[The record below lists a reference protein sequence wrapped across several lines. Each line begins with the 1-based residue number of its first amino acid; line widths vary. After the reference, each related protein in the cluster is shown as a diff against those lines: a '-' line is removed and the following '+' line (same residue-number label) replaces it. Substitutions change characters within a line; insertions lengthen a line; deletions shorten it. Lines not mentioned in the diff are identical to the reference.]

1 MAEFNLTYAAT
12 HPERF
17 VKHALLTSLAL
28 SIALPAAAQEAGSTP
43 AAPAPADQAPAAA
56 PAAALSQEQIVAFNK
71 AVTDFTAGQQAQQK
85 GDNATAVVKYEAA
98 LPAIRD
104 AVKTQPDKID
114 NVNFL
119 ANALY
124 ATAAANAALQKLDA
138 VAPLYEESLPH
149 WRKIVT
155 ANPTDAQS
163 RGVLTGILIQLGNFK
178 LGKQDK
184 AGAAPFYAEAI
195 PLARKAV
202 AEQSDPVNRN
212 LLLASLIGASQTSE
226 DAALKAE
233 AATMSKAMIADGS
246 VDAANKPSAQVLAQ
260 SAKAG

>member
-1 MAEFNLTYAAT
+1 M
-12 HPERF
+12 H
-17 VKHALLTSLAL
+17 HALLTTLAL
-28 SIALPAAAQEAGSTP
+28 SVAMPVAAQESATSPVP
-43 AAPAPADQAPAAA
+43 AAPASATQAPA
-56 PAAALSQEQIVAFNK
+56 PTLSQQQILAFNT
-71 AVTDFTAGQQAQQK
+71 AVTDFTAGQQAQQR
-85 GDNATAVVKYEAA
+85 GDNAGALAKYEAA

-138 VAPLYEESLPH
+138 VAPLYEESLPY
-149 WRKIVT
+149 WRQVVT
-155 ANPTDAQS
+155 AKPADAQS

-184 AGAAPFYAEAI
+184 AGAAPLYAEAI
-195 PLARKAV
+195 PLARKSV
-202 AEQSDPVNRN
+202 AEQSNPVNRN
-212 LLLASLIGASQTSE
+212 LLLAALIGASQTNE
-226 DAALKAE
+226 DSALKAE
-233 AATMSKAMIADGS
+233 AATMSEAMIADGT

>member
-1 MAEFNLTYAAT
+1 MHKMMLTT
-12 HPERF
+12 F
-17 VKHALLTSLAL
+17 LLTA
-28 SIALPAAAQEAGSTP
+28 ALPAAAQEAPAAAPANP
-43 AAPAPADQAPAAA
+43 AAPAAPAESTAQTPAAAPAAA
-56 PAAALSQEQIVAFNK
+56 PAATLSQEQIVAFNK
-71 AVTDFTAGQQAQQK
+71 AVTDFTAGQQAQQQ
-85 GDNATAVVKYEAA
+85 GDNMTAVAKYEAA

-104 AVKTQPDKID
+104 AVKTQPDKIE

-149 WRKIVT
+149 WRKVVA

-184 AGAAPFYAEAI
+184 AGADPFYAEAI

-202 AEQSDPVNRN
+202 AEQSNPVNRN
-212 LLLASLIGASQTSE
+212 LLLAALIGASQTSE

-233 AATMSKAMIADGS
+233 AATLSKAMLADGS

-260 SAKAG
+260 MAKAG

>member
-1 MAEFNLTYAAT
+1 MRKT
-12 HPERF
+12 
-17 VKHALLTSLAL
+17 LLTILFL
-28 SIALPAAAQEAGSTP
+28 STALPAAAQQTPPSGAAPAQTP
-43 AAPAPADQAPAAA
+43 AAAPATA

-71 AVTDFTAGQQAQQK
+71 AVTDFTAGQQAQQQ
-85 GDNATAVVKYEAA
+85 GDNATALAKYEAA

-104 AVKTQPDKID
+104 AVKTQPDKIE

-138 VAPLYEESLPH
+138 IAPLYEESLPY
-149 WRKIVT
+149 WRKVVGGK
-155 ANPTDAQS
+155 PTDAQS
-163 RGVLTGILIQLGNFK
+163 RGVLTGVLIQLGNFK
-178 LGKQDK
+178 LGKEDK
-184 AGAAPFYAEAI
+184 AGAAPLYAEAV

-202 AEQSDPVNRN
+202 AEQSNPVNRN
-212 LLLASLIGASQTSE
+212 LLLAALIGVSQTSE

-233 AATMSKAMIADGS
+233 AANMSKAMLADGT

>member
-1 MAEFNLTYAAT
+1 M
-12 HPERF
+12 R
-17 VKHALLTSLAL
+17 HALLTTLFL
-28 SIALPAAAQEAGSTP
+28 SVALPAAAQESAPTP
-43 AAPAPADQAPAAA
+43 AATQAPA
-56 PAAALSQEQIVAFNK
+56 LSQDQIIAFNK

-85 GDNATAVVKYEAA
+85 GDNPTALAKYEAA

-104 AVKTQPDKID
+104 AVKTQPDKIE

-149 WRKIVT
+149 WRKLV
-155 ANPTDAQS
+155 AAKPADVQS
-163 RGVLTGILIQLGNFK
+163 RDVLTGILIQLGNFK

-184 AGAAPFYAEAI
+184 VGAAPLYAEAI
-195 PLARKAV
+195 PLARKTV
-202 AEQSDPVNRN
+202 AEQSTPVNRN
-212 LLLASLIGASQTSE
+212 LLLAALIGASQTSE

-233 AATMSKAMIADGS
+233 AAMMAKAMIADGT

-260 SAKAG
+260 LAKAG

>member
-17 VKHALLTSLAL
+17 VKHALLISLTL
-28 SIALPAAAQEAGSTP
+28 SIALSAAAQEAGSTP
-43 AAPAPADQAPAAA
+43 AAPAPADQAPAAT
-56 PAAALSQEQIVAFNK
+56 LSQEQIVAFNK

-149 WRKIVT
+149 WRKIV
-155 ANPTDAQS
+155 AAKPADAQS

-202 AEQSDPVNRN
+202 AEQSNPVNRN

-233 AATMSKAMIADGS
+233 AATLSKAMIADGS

>member
-1 MAEFNLTYAAT
+1 MY
-12 HPERF
+12 R
-17 VKHALLTSLAL
+17 ALPTLFAL
-28 SIALPAAAQEAGSTP
+28 CLALPAAAQ
-43 AAPAPADQAPAAA
+43 DNAAA
-56 PAAALSQEQIVAFNK
+56 PATAQPPASAPALSQEQIMAFNK

-85 GDNATAVVKYEAA
+85 GDNATALAKYDAA

-149 WRKIVT
+149 WRKVVV
-155 ANPTDAQS
+155 ARPTDAQS
-163 RGVLTGILIQLGNFK
+163 RGVLTGILIQVGNFK

-184 AGAAPFYAEAI
+184 AGAAPLYAEAI

-202 AEQSDPVNRN
+202 AEQANPVNRN
-212 LLLASLIGASQTSE
+212 LLLAALIGASQTSE
-226 DAALKAE
+226 DAAVKAE
-233 AATMSKAMIADGS
+233 AASMSKAMIADGS

-260 SAKAG
+260 SASAG

>member
-1 MAEFNLTYAAT
+1 MYKASLTT
-12 HPERF
+12 IF
-17 VKHALLTSLAL
+17 L
-28 SIALPAAAQEAGSTP
+28 SAALPAAAQETAP
-43 AAPAPADQAPAAA
+43 AAPAPAMPPAANPATPA
-56 PAAALSQEQIVAFNK
+56 PTLSQEQIVAFNK

-85 GDNATAVVKYEAA
+85 GDNATALAKYEAA

-104 AVKTQPDKID
+104 AVKIQPGKID

-124 ATAAANAALQKLDA
+124 AAAAANAALQKLDA
-138 VAPLYEESLPH
+138 VAPLYEESLPY
-149 WRKIVT
+149 WRQVVQAKP
-155 ANPTDAQS
+155 ADAQS
-163 RGVLTGILIQLGNFK
+163 RGVLTGILIQTANFK

-184 AGAAPFYAEAI
+184 AGAAPLYAEAV

-202 AEQSDPVNRN
+202 AEQANAVNRN
-212 LLLASLIGASQTSE
+212 LLLAALIGASQTSE

-233 AATMSKAMIADGS
+233 AATMSKAMIADGT

>member
-17 VKHALLTSLAL
+17 VKHALLISLTL

-43 AAPAPADQAPAAA
+43 AAPAPADQAPAAT
-56 PAAALSQEQIVAFNK
+56 LSQEQIVAFNK

-149 WRKIVT
+149 WRKIV
-155 ANPTDAQS
+155 AAKPADAQS

-202 AEQSDPVNRN
+202 AEQSNPVNRN

-233 AATMSKAMIADGS
+233 AATLSKAMIADGS

>member
-1 MAEFNLTYAAT
+1 MHKAFLTT
-12 HPERF
+12 VF
-17 VKHALLTSLAL
+17 L
-28 SIALPAAAQEAGSTP
+28 SAALPAAAQETAP
-43 AAPAPADQAPAAA
+43 AAQAPAAT
-56 PAAALSQEQIVAFNK
+56 PAANPAPALSQAQIAAFNK

-85 GDNATAVVKYEAA
+85 GDNATALGKYEAA

-104 AVKTQPDKID
+104 AVKTQPGKIE

-124 ATAAANAALQKLDA
+124 AAAAANAALQKLDA
-138 VAPLYEESLPH
+138 VAPLYEESLPY
-149 WRKIVT
+149 WRQVVQAK
-155 ANPTDAQS
+155 PTDAQS
-163 RGVLTGILIQLGNFK
+163 RGVLTGILIQTANFK
-178 LGKQDK
+178 LSKQDK
-184 AGAAPFYAEAI
+184 AGAAPLYAEAV

-202 AEQSDPVNRN
+202 AEQANAVNRN
-212 LLLASLIGASQTSE
+212 LLLAALIGASQTSE

-233 AATMSKAMIADGS
+233 AATMSKAMIADGT

>member
-1 MAEFNLTYAAT
+1 MRKT
-12 HPERF
+12 
-17 VKHALLTSLAL
+17 LLTIPFL
-28 SIALPAAAQEAGSTP
+28 SAALPVAAQETAPSG
-43 AAPAPADQAPAAA
+43 AAAAQAPAAATA

-85 GDNATAVVKYEAA
+85 GDNATALVKYEAA

-104 AVKTQPDKID
+104 AVKTQPDKIE

-138 VAPLYEESLPH
+138 VAPLYEESLPY
-149 WRKIVT
+149 WRKVV
-155 ANPTDAQS
+155 AAKPTDVQS
-163 RGVLTGILIQLGNFK
+163 RGVLTGVLIQLGNFK
-178 LGKQDK
+178 LGKEDK
-184 AGAAPFYAEAI
+184 AGSAPLYAEAV

-202 AEQSDPVNRN
+202 AEQSNPVNRN
-212 LLLASLIGASQTSE
+212 LLLAALIGVSQTSE

-233 AATMSKAMIADGS
+233 AANMSKAMLADGT

>member
-1 MAEFNLTYAAT
+1 MYKASLTT
-12 HPERF
+12 IF
-17 VKHALLTSLAL
+17 L
-28 SIALPAAAQEAGSTP
+28 SAALPAAAQETAP
-43 AAPAPADQAPAAA
+43 AAPAPAMPPAANPATPA
-56 PAAALSQEQIVAFNK
+56 PTLSQEQIVAFNK

-85 GDNATAVVKYEAA
+85 GDNATALAKYEAA

-104 AVKTQPDKID
+104 AVKIQPGKID

-124 ATAAANAALQKLDA
+124 AAAAANAALQKLDA
-138 VAPLYEESLPH
+138 VAPLYEESLPY
-149 WRKIVT
+149 WRQVVQAKP
-155 ANPTDAQS
+155 ADAQS
-163 RGVLTGILIQLGNFK
+163 RGVLTGILIQTANFK

-184 AGAAPFYAEAI
+184 AGAAPLYAEAV

-202 AEQSDPVNRN
+202 AEQANAVNRN
-212 LLLASLIGASQTSE
+212 LLLAALIGASQTSE

-233 AATMSKAMIADGS
+233 ASTMSKSMIADGT

>member
-1 MAEFNLTYAAT
+1 MQQPN
-12 HPERF
+12 RRKF

-28 SIALPAAAQEAGSTP
+28 SIALPAAAQETGSTP
-43 AAPAPADQAPAAA
+43 VAPAAQASA
-56 PAAALSQEQIVAFNK
+56 PAATLSQEQIVAFNK

-124 ATAAANAALQKLDA
+124 AMAAANAALQKLDA

-149 WRKIVT
+149 WRQVVA
-155 ANPTDAQS
+155 ANPADAQS

-202 AEQSDPVNRN
+202 AEQSNPVNRN

-233 AATMSKAMIADGS
+233 AATLSKAMVADGS

-260 SAKAG
+260 SAKAS

>member
-1 MAEFNLTYAAT
+1 MN
-12 HPERF
+12 
-17 VKHALLTSLAL
+17 KALLTTIFLFA
-28 SIALPAAAQEAGSTP
+28 ALPAAAQET
-43 AAPAPADQAPAAA
+43 APPPSAPAAA
-56 PAAALSQEQIVAFNK
+56 NPATPAPALSQEQIVAFNK

-85 GDNATAVVKYEAA
+85 GDNATALAKYEAA

-104 AVKTQPDKID
+104 AVKAQPGKIE

-124 ATAAANAALQKLDA
+124 AAAAANAALQKLDA
-138 VAPLYEESLPH
+138 VAPLYEESLPY
-149 WRKIVT
+149 WRQVVQAKP
-155 ANPTDAQS
+155 ADAQS
-163 RGVLTGILIQLGNFK
+163 RGVLTGILIQTANFK

-184 AGAAPFYAEAI
+184 AGAAPLYAEAV

-202 AEQSDPVNRN
+202 AEQANAVNRN
-212 LLLASLIGASQTSE
+212 LLLAALIGSSQTSE

-233 AATMSKAMIADGS
+233 AATMSKAMIADGT

>member
-1 MAEFNLTYAAT
+1 M
-12 HPERF
+12 HR
-17 VKHALLTSLAL
+17 ALLTILTLCA
-28 SIALPAAAQEAGSTP
+28 AMPAAAQEAAS
-43 AAPAPADQAPAAA
+43 APAQAPASS
-56 PAAALSQEQIVAFNK
+56 PALSQEQIVAFNK

-85 GDNATAVVKYEAA
+85 GDNATALANYDAA

-104 AVKTQPDKID
+104 AVRTQPDKIE

-124 ATAAANAALQKLDA
+124 AAAAANAALQKLDA

-149 WRKIVT
+149 WRKVVA
-155 ANPTDAQS
+155 ANPADAQS

-184 AGAAPFYAEAI
+184 AGAAPLYAEAI

-202 AEQSDPVNRN
+202 AEQSNPVNRN
-212 LLLASLIGASQTSE
+212 LLLAALIGTSQTSE
-226 DAALKAE
+226 DAAIKAE
-233 AATMSKAMIADGS
+233 AATMSKAMLADGS
-246 VDAANKPSAQVLAQ
+246 VDAANKPAAQVLAP
-260 SAKAG
+260 SASAN

>member
-1 MAEFNLTYAAT
+1 M
-12 HPERF
+12 H
-17 VKHALLTSLAL
+17 HALLTTLAL
-28 SIALPAAAQEAGSTP
+28 SVALPAAAQESAPNPATP
-43 AAPAPADQAPAAA
+43 ATPPAQAPAAT
-56 PAAALSQEQIVAFNK
+56 PAATLSQEQIVAFNK

-85 GDNATAVVKYEAA
+85 GDNATALTKYEAA

-104 AVKTQPDKID
+104 VVKTQPDKID

-149 WRKIVT
+149 WRKIVM
-155 ANPTDAQS
+155 AKPTDAQS

-184 AGAAPFYAEAI
+184 AGAAPYYAEAI

-202 AEQSDPVNRN
+202 AEQPTPVNRN
-212 LLLASLIGASQTSE
+212 LLLASLIGASQTSQ
-226 DAALKAE
+226 DPALKAE

-246 VDAANKPSAQVLAQ
+246 VDAVNKPSAQVLAQ

>member
-1 MAEFNLTYAAT
+1 MHKAFLTT
-12 HPERF
+12 IF
-17 VKHALLTSLAL
+17 L
-28 SIALPAAAQEAGSTP
+28 SAALPAAAQETAP
-43 AAPAPADQAPAAA
+43 AAPAPSVPPAANPATPA
-56 PAAALSQEQIVAFNK
+56 PALSQEQIVAFNK

-85 GDNATAVVKYEAA
+85 GDNATALAKYEAA

-104 AVKTQPDKID
+104 AVKIQPGKID

-124 ATAAANAALQKLDA
+124 AAAAANAALQKLDA
-138 VAPLYEESLPH
+138 VAPLYEESLPY
-149 WRKIVT
+149 WRQVVQAK
-155 ANPTDAQS
+155 PTDDQS
-163 RGVLTGILIQLGNFK
+163 RGVLTGILIQTANFK

-184 AGAAPFYAEAI
+184 AGAAPLYAEAV

-202 AEQSDPVNRN
+202 AEQANAVNRN
-212 LLLASLIGASQTSE
+212 LLLAALIGASQTSE

-233 AATMSKAMIADGS
+233 AATMSKAMIADGT

>member
-1 MAEFNLTYAAT
+1 MHKAFLTT
-12 HPERF
+12 LF
-17 VKHALLTSLAL
+17 L
-28 SIALPAAAQEAGSTP
+28 SAALPAAAQETAP
-43 AAPAPADQAPAAA
+43 AAQAPAATSAVTPA
-56 PAAALSQEQIVAFNK
+56 PALSQAQIVAFNK

-85 GDNATAVVKYEAA
+85 GDNATALAKYEAA

-104 AVKTQPDKID
+104 AVKTQPGKIE

-124 ATAAANAALQKLDA
+124 AAAAANAALQKLDA
-138 VAPLYEESLPH
+138 VAPLYEESLPY
-149 WRKIVT
+149 WRQVVQDKP
-155 ANPTDAQS
+155 ADAQS
-163 RGVLTGILIQLGNFK
+163 RGVLTGILIQTANFK

-184 AGAAPFYAEAI
+184 AGAAPLYAEAV

-202 AEQSDPVNRN
+202 AEQANAVNRN
-212 LLLASLIGASQTSE
+212 LLLAALIGASQTSE

-233 AATMSKAMIADGS
+233 AATMSKAMIADGT

>member
-1 MAEFNLTYAAT
+1 MY
-12 HPERF
+12 R
-17 VKHALLTSLAL
+17 ALPTLFALCLAV
-28 SIALPAAAQEAGSTP
+28 PAAAQDNAAAP
-43 AAPAPADQAPAAA
+43 ATAQPPASAPAPASSPAP
-56 PAAALSQEQIVAFNK
+56 ALSQEQIMAFNK

-85 GDNATAVVKYEAA
+85 GDNATALAKYDAA

-149 WRKIVT
+149 WRKVVV
-155 ANPTDAQS
+155 ARPTDAQS
-163 RGVLTGILIQLGNFK
+163 RGVLTGILIQVGNFK

-184 AGAAPFYAEAI
+184 AGAAPLYVEAI

-202 AEQSDPVNRN
+202 AEQANPVNRN
-212 LLLASLIGASQTSE
+212 LLLAALIGASQTSE
-226 DAALKAE
+226 DAAIKAE
-233 AATMSKAMIADGS
+233 AASMSKAMIADGT

-260 SAKAG
+260 SASAG

>member
-1 MAEFNLTYAAT
+1 MY
-12 HPERF
+12 R
-17 VKHALLTSLAL
+17 ALPTLFAL
-28 SIALPAAAQEAGSTP
+28 CLALPAAGQ
-43 AAPAPADQAPAAA
+43 DNAAA
-56 PAAALSQEQIVAFNK
+56 PATAQPPASAPALSQEQIMAFNK

-85 GDNATAVVKYEAA
+85 GDNATALAKYDAA

-149 WRKIVT
+149 WRKVVV
-155 ANPTDAQS
+155 ARPTDAQS
-163 RGVLTGILIQLGNFK
+163 RGVLTGILIQVGNFK

-184 AGAAPFYAEAI
+184 AGAAPLYAEAI

-202 AEQSDPVNRN
+202 AEQANPVNRN
-212 LLLASLIGASQTSE
+212 LLLAALIGASQTSE
-226 DAALKAE
+226 DAAVKAE
-233 AATMSKAMIADGS
+233 AASMSKAMIADGS

-260 SAKAG
+260 SASAG

>member
-1 MAEFNLTYAAT
+1 M
-12 HPERF
+12 
-17 VKHALLTSLAL
+17 KHALLTSLAL
-28 SIALPAAAQEAGSTP
+28 SIALPAAAQDTGSTP
-43 AAPAPADQAPAAA
+43 TAPAVADQAPAAA

-202 AEQSDPVNRN
+202 AEQSNPVNRN

>member
-1 MAEFNLTYAAT
+1 M
-12 HPERF
+12 H
-17 VKHALLTSLAL
+17 KILLTTLLL
-28 SIALPAAAQEAGSTP
+28 STALPAAAQEPASPPAGSAAP
-43 AAPAPADQAPAAA
+43 ASAPAPAP
-56 PAAALSQEQIVAFNK
+56 ALSQEQIVAFNK

-85 GDNATAVVKYEAA
+85 GDNATALAKYEAA

-104 AVKTQPDKID
+104 AVKTQPDKIE

-149 WRKIVT
+149 WRKVVT
-155 ANPTDAQS
+155 VNPADAQS

-184 AGAAPFYAEAI
+184 AGAAPLYAEAV

-202 AEQSDPVNRN
+202 AEQSSPANRN
-212 LLLASLIGASQTSE
+212 LLLAALIGASQTSE
-226 DAALKAE
+226 DAALKGE
-233 AATMSKAMIADGS
+233 AASMSKAMIADGT
-246 VDAANKPSAQVLAQ
+246 VDAANRPSAQVLAP
-260 SAKAG
+260 SAKAD

>member
-1 MAEFNLTYAAT
+1 M
-12 HPERF
+12 HRP
-17 VKHALLTSLAL
+17 LLTLLTL
-28 SIALPAAAQEAGSTP
+28 SAALPAAAQEAASTP
-43 AAPAPADQAPAAA
+43 ATTQAPASSPA
-56 PAAALSQEQIVAFNK
+56 PELSQEQIVAFNK

-85 GDNATAVVKYEAA
+85 GDNATALAQYEAA

-104 AVKTQPDKID
+104 AVRTQPDKID

-149 WRKIVT
+149 WRKVV
-155 ANPTDAQS
+155 AARPTDAQS
-163 RGVLTGILIQLGNFK
+163 RSVLTGILIQLGNFK

-184 AGAAPFYAEAI
+184 TGAGPLYAEAI

-202 AEQSDPVNRN
+202 AEQSNPVNRN
-212 LLLASLIGASQTSE
+212 LLLAALIGASQTSE

-233 AATMSKAMIADGS
+233 AASMSKAMVADGT

-260 SAKAG
+260 SANAG

>member
-1 MAEFNLTYAAT
+1 MA
-12 HPERF
+12 
-17 VKHALLTSLAL
+17 V
-28 SIALPAAAQEAGSTP
+28 PAAAQ
-43 AAPAPADQAPAAA
+43 DNAAA
-56 PAAALSQEQIVAFNK
+56 PATAQPPASAPASSPAPALSQEQIMAFNK

-85 GDNATAVVKYEAA
+85 GDNATALAKYDAA

-149 WRKIVT
+149 WRKVVV
-155 ANPTDAQS
+155 ARPTDAQS
-163 RGVLTGILIQLGNFK
+163 RGVLTGILIQVGNFK

-184 AGAAPFYAEAI
+184 AGAAPLYAEAI

-202 AEQSDPVNRN
+202 AEQANPVNRN
-212 LLLASLIGASQTSE
+212 LLLAALIGASQTSG
-226 DAALKAE
+226 DTAVKAE
-233 AATMSKAMIADGS
+233 AASMSKAMIADGS

-260 SAKAG
+260 SASAG